1 MASRFPIL
9 GRLAIGVPAQV
20 TVDPVL
26 IPRTGLQLPRQLSFD
41 KWLGIGQQ
49 LSTLRSSSAWCLGDW
64 LTYGE
69 TAYNGRYREAI
80 EQTSLNYQ
88 TLRNYAWIAKRF
100 SFERRHEALSFG
112 HHAEVAS
119 LSEPEQ
125 DFWLRKAEQ
134 QNWARNRLR
143 QEVRAS
149 LKERSESTAEQ
160 APEVVESERAEP
172 GATSDQATVPAD
184 TSSCSQHSL
193 EIHLTDAVLS
203 SCQIAAR
210 RLGLSL
216 EEWAARVIGM
226 AVHSTGS
233 WRLLDAS

>member
-1 MASRFPIL
+1 M
-9 GRLAIGVPAQV
+9 
-20 TVDPVL
+20 TVDHVL
-26 IPRTGLQLPRQLSFD
+26 VPRMGLQLPRQLAFD

-49 LSTLRSSSAWCLGDW
+49 LSSLRSSSTWCLGDW

-69 TAYNGRYREAI
+69 TAYSGRYRDAI

-100 SFERRHEALSFG
+100 SFERRHETLSFG

-134 QNWARNRLR
+134 QTWPRNRLR
-143 QEVRAS
+143 QEVHAS
-149 LKERSESTAEQ
+149 LKERSEPETED
-160 APEVVESERAEP
+160 APRAVEPERVDV
-172 GATSDQATVPAD
+172 GTTGDQAAVV
-184 TSSCSQHSL
+184 SCAPSRSQHSL

-210 RLGLSL
+210 RLGLTL

-226 AVHSTGS
+226 AVHGAGS
-233 WRLLDAS
+233 WRQLDAS